1 MYLDRLYNLGIIG
14 LTLFAL
20 SFVNAIATARKGL
33 RSASKEAAPF
43 LMATIIGLTSFMI
56 AMAFTDMEA
65 AALYIWAYAG
75 LALRIAISSTVPQR
89 DDRARTRDQ
98 T

>member
-20 SFVNAIATARKGL
+20 SFVNAIAIARNAL
-33 RSASKEAAPF
+33 RRASTDAAPF
-43 LMATIIGLTSFMI
+43 LMATIIGMASFMI

-75 LALRIAISSTVPQR
+75 LALRIAVSNPVPQR
-89 DDRARTRDQ
+89 DDRPRIRDHA
-98 T
+98 